1 MQIVKVIG
9 TVVSSKKL
17 EDLKGVKLL
26 VVQPVDLNLQECGKP
41 FLAVDSIGA
50 GYGEIVCYAKS
61 RSGAMTLE
69 NPNVCVDAGIT
80 GIIDSI
86 YCP

>member
-9 TVVSSKKL
+9 TVVSNKKPEEL
-17 EDLKGVKLL
+17 TGVKLL
-26 VVQPVDLNLQECGKP
+26 VVQPVDSNLQECGKP
-41 FLAVDSIGA
+41 FLAVDTIGA
-50 GYGEIVCYAKS
+50 GYGEIVSYAKS

-69 NPNVCVDAGIT
+69 NPDVCIDAGIT